1 MKKLVLA
8 VVFVGGLAAGT
19 FASLNSTKKNVKQEK
34 KTEKQEKKKEC
45 KHYCPFS

>member
-8 VVFVGGLAAGT
+8 VVLVGGLAAGT
-19 FASLNSTKKNVKQEK
+19 FASLNTTTKKAKLEK
-34 KTEKQEKKKEC
+34 KAEKQEKKKCC